1 VTALLRGNLRL
12 AHTHLE
18 RGLALYDPDIH
29 DDVSIDSVVAAIGI
43 SIFSTCGWVLWLLGY
58 PEQARIR
65 CDEALERAQS
75 LAHPYTLARTQYYH
89 NIVHQL
95 RREPQVVQAQA
106 EIAIAVATEQ
116 AFAFPLAL
124 GTISQGWSLA
134 VQGQGAEG
142 LQQLRQGIEL
152 QRSTGGECL
161 LPHVLALLSETYH
174 VIGKSEEGLKVLSEA
189 LLVAETTGEQHYLAE
204 LYRLKGEL
212 ILSQTAPD
220 AHEAELCFQKALE
233 TARQQ
238 AAKSWELRAAM
249 SLARLWL
256 KQKKREQAHDLLAPT
271 YNWFTEGFDTAD
283 LQDAR
288 ALLDALAL
296 EM

>member
-1 VTALLRGNLRL
+1 M
-12 AHTHLE
+12 
-18 RGLALYDPDIH
+18 
-29 DDVSIDSVVAAIGI
+29 
-43 SIFSTCGWVLWLLGY
+43 
-58 PEQARIR
+58 R

-75 LAHPYTLARTQYYH
+75 LAHPYTLARTLYYH

-116 AFAFPLAL
+116 AFTFPLAL
-124 GTISQGWSLA
+124 GTISRGWSLA
-134 VQGQGAEG
+134 VQGQGAAG
-142 LQQLRQGIEL
+142 LKQLRQGIEL

-161 LPHVLALLSETYH
+161 LPHVLALLSEAYH
-174 VIGKSEEGLKVLSEA
+174 VIGKSEEGLTVLSEA
-189 LLVAETTGEQHYLAE
+189 LLIAETTGEQHYLAE

-220 AHEAELCFQKALE
+220 AHAAELCFQKALE

-238 AAKSWELRAAM
+238 AAQSWELRAAM
-249 SLARLWL
+249 SLARLW
-256 KQKKREQAHDLLAPT
+256 QQQRKREQAHDLLAPI
-271 YNWFTEGFDTAD
+271 YNWFTEGFDTVD

-288 ALLDALAL
+288 ALLDALAQ

>member
-1 VTALLRGNLRL
+1 M
-12 AHTHLE
+12 
-18 RGLALYDPDIH
+18 
-29 DDVSIDSVVAAIGI
+29 
-43 SIFSTCGWVLWLLGY
+43 
-58 PEQARIR
+58 R

-75 LAHPYTLARTQYYH
+75 LAHPYTLARTLYYH

-124 GTISQGWSLA
+124 GTISRGWSLA
-134 VQGQGAEG
+134 VQGQGAAG
-142 LQQLRQGIEL
+142 LKQLCEGIEL

-174 VIGKSEEGLKVLSEA
+174 FMGQPEEGLKVLSEA
-189 LLVAETTGEQHYLAE
+189 LLVAETTGEQLYLAE

-212 ILSQTAPD
+212 ILSQTDPD

-256 KQKKREQAHDLLAPT
+256 KQRKREQAHDLLAPI

-288 ALLDALAL
+288 ALLDVLGL